1 MTKPK
6 VLVLALGGTIATARS
21 EGGGLVPGL
30 SGEALVAG
38 VPALAQLA
46 EVEAR
51 TFRQLPSPHL
61 RFDDVEALARE
72 IEAAQARGA
81 RGVVVTQGTDT
92 IEETAFALDLILRT
106 GDMPVVVTGAMR
118 NPTLPGADGP
128 ANLLAAVQA
137 CVSEEA
143 RGLGCLVVMNDEIH
157 AARFVRKTHTSS
169 TATFASPGTGP
180 IGWVLEQSVRIPL
193 VPRKAPRVDVT
204 SAPRAVR
211 VPLVPVA
218 MGDDDV
224 VVQAIAAAPIDGI
237 VVMGA
242 GGGHVTEAAARALEQ
257 AARTMP
263 VVLAS
268 RCGAG
273 EILSGTYGFSG
284 GEIDLQRRGLLRAG
298 WLDAVKARV
307 LLTLLLRH
315 GLGERDRIAAALAPW
330 GGASA

>member
-46 EVEAR
+46 DIEAR

-61 RFDDVEALARE
+61 GFDDVEALARE
-72 IEAAQARGA
+72 IAAARSQGVH
-81 RGVVVTQGTDT
+81 GVVVTQGTDT
-92 IEETAFALDLILRT
+92 IEETAFALDLILQA

-128 ANLLAAVQA
+128 ANLLAAVQT
-137 CVSEEA
+137 CVSPQG
-143 RGLGCLVVMNDEIH
+143 RGLGCLVVMNDGIH

-169 TATFASPGTGP
+169 TATFSSPATGP
-180 IGWVLEQSVRIPL
+180 IGWVVEQSVRIPL
-193 VPRKAPRVDVT
+193 LPRPVPPLAL
-204 SAPRAVR
+204 AAQPRAVR

-218 MGDDDV
+218 MGDDETV
-224 VVQAIAAAPIDGI
+224 VEAIAGAPIDGM

-242 GGGHVTEAAARALEQ
+242 GGGHVTEAAARALERA
-257 AARTMP
+257 AARMP

-273 EILSGTYGFSG
+273 EILSGTYGFAG

-315 GLGERDRIAAALAPW
+315 GDARRERIAAAFAPW
-330 GGASA
+330 GGGTA